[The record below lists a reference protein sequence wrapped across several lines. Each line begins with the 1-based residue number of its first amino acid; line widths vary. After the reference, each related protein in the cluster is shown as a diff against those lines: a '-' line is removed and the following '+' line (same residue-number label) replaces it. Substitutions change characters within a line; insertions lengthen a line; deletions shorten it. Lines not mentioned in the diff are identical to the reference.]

1 MPIPTARD
9 LMTDR
14 VLAARADWSLQELAT
29 FFTEHAISGAP
40 VVSDPPGGVIG
51 VVSLTDIARHDS
63 EADAA
68 TETEE
73 DEHGP
78 PAYYLGY
85 AASQRKEGM
94 LSTLREHE
102 ETTVRDIMMPAIF
115 TVEEDATV
123 YKLADRMV
131 RGRLHR
137 LLVVRSG
144 TKRDVVGIVTA
155 IDLLEWIREERPSV
169 NGTG

>member
-1 MPIPTARD
+1 MSIPTARD

-14 VLAARADWSLQELAT
+14 VLAAQADWSLQELAT

-40 VVSDPPGGVIG
+40 VVSDYGGVIG

-63 EADAA
+63 EADVA
-68 TETEE
+68 TETEDD
-73 DEHGP
+73 DEP

-85 AASQRKEGM
+85 AASQREEGM
-94 LSTLREHE
+94 LSALREHE
-102 ETTVRDIMMPAIF
+102 ATSVRDIMMPAIF
-115 TVEEDATV
+115 TVDEDATV

-155 IDLLEWIREERPSV
+155 IDLLEWIRDERPAAK
-169 NGTG
+169 GTG